1 MKEIEYF
8 AYGSNMNLGQM
19 AYRCPDA
26 EVIGTVRLEGYRLS
40 FAGGGDRG
48 VATIL
53 PCPGS
58 HVDGVLWE
66 ISKRDELQLDR
77 YEGFPRLY
85 GKETVTVEDQE
96 GRKHDVMAYTM
107 NAPYRDEQA
116 LPSMSYL
123 YGIMTG
129 CEQNGLDTGSVFEAF
144 VKAMN
149 ETGMLQEQQNRQ
161 SACEKPR
168 WKGTE
173 R

>member
-1 MKEIEYF
+1 
-8 AYGSNMNLGQM
+8 MNLDQM
-19 AYRCPDA
+19 ANRCPDA
-26 EVIGTVRLEGYRLS
+26 EVIGAVRLEGYRLA
-40 FAGGGDRG
+40 FAGGSG
-48 VATIL
+48 VATIQ

-66 ISKRDELQLDR
+66 IGEADELQLDR

-85 GKETVTVEDQE
+85 GKETVTVRDEA
-96 GRKHDVMAYTM
+96 GREHSVMAYTM

-123 YGIMTG
+123 YGIITG
-129 CEQNGLDTGSVFEAF
+129 CEQNGLDTGSVFEAL

-149 ETGMLQEQQNRQ
+149 ETGMLREQQNRQ

-168 WKGTE
+168 RKGTE